1 MTYVDQ
7 VPPHRHGYALEM
19 YVHVCNIGCGILVT
33 YNSFFGQLSQ
43 ELKMVVDCW
52 CFSFFICC
60 KYERTLHLHGF
71 AGKHVMTVR
80 AKDDIGDKSES
91 PIKL

>member
-1 MTYVDQ
+1 
-7 VPPHRHGYALEM
+7 M

-60 KYERTLHLHGF
+60 KYEQMEHF
-71 AGKHVMTVR
+71 AFSVNPR
-80 AKDDIGDKSES
+80 ILLS
-91 PIKL
+91 